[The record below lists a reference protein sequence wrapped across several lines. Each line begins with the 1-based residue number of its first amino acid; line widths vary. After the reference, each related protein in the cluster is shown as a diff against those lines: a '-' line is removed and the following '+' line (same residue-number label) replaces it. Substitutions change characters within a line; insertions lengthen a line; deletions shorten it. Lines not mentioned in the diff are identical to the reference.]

1 MAVYKVSFVV
11 SGSPHPGT
19 IRNQDYRPVPGEVV
33 RIGDALVEVVE
44 VLDRFRQEV
53 DFTTSMQPAGLFN
66 QRKLKSITKGS
77 RCLV

>member
-19 IRNQDYRPVPGEVV
+19 IRNLDYRPVPGEVV

-44 VLDRFRQEV
+44 VLDLVPPRGGFHYIHATCRIVQSTE
-53 DFTTSMQPAGLFN
+53 AKEHN
-66 QRKLKSITKGS
+66 QGE
-77 RCLV
+77 